1 MRSLCASA
9 MSALIVHPSLFGRHP
24 RTTHLIS
31 WLGPSPILAIFS
43 TTTRGKKKGIRKK
56 EERGRGKRHDKFL
69 LFSWNDYIAAVT
81 INGSQKEEES
91 DHPCMC
97 VHFALNGALQASDFN
112 HLAAVCSS
120 SLVTLCKLFGNEN
133 QPTTRKTDALMTP
146 QKRGNKSNVSFFFL
160 LSCKFL

>member
-1 MRSLCASA
+1 
-9 MSALIVHPSLFGRHP
+9 V
-24 RTTHLIS
+24 
-31 WLGPSPILAIFS
+31 
-43 TTTRGKKKGIRKK
+43 
-56 EERGRGKRHDKFL
+56 
-69 LFSWNDYIAAVT
+69 
-81 INGSQKEEES
+81 
-91 DHPCMC
+91 C

-146 QKRGNKSNVSFFFL
+146 PKRGNKSNVSFFFL